1 MKEPLKDLQR
11 FRDFL
16 SSIPLDKYREE
27 LKNIKWV
34 EQDLP
39 KEILPLS
46 SIFRYYWEERN
57 FLNFEEWFE
66 NF

>member
-1 MKEPLKDLQR
+1 MGENKKEVTIMKDPIKDLQR
-11 FRDFL
+11 FREFL

-27 LKNIKWV
+27 LKNVKWV

-46 SIFRYYWEERN
+46 SIFK
-57 FLNFEEWFE
+57 
-66 NF
+66 